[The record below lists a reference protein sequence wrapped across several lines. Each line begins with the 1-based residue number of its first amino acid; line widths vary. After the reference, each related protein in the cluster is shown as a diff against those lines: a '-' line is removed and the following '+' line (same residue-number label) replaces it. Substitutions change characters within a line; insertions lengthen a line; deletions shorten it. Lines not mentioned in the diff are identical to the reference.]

1 MSKNRSL
8 GKQNICGESIKINCS
23 NVYMFINILKRNIKF
38 KTYLFSKIQLVLKN
52 QVLKLSLNILSS
64 DSEPVQKWF
73 SYILTKYIIMTA
85 IKKYIPNII
94 HFKLQDMKVM
104 DIELIV

>member
-38 KTYLFSKIQLVLKN
+38 KAYLFSKIQLVLK
-52 QVLKLSLNILSS
+52 KSS
-64 DSEPVQKWF
+64 FEIIPKHSQFGQRTSTKMIFLYPYKIHNNDS
-73 SYILTKYIIMTA
+73 
-85 IKKYIPNII
+85 N
-94 HFKLQDMKVM
+94 
-104 DIELIV
+104 